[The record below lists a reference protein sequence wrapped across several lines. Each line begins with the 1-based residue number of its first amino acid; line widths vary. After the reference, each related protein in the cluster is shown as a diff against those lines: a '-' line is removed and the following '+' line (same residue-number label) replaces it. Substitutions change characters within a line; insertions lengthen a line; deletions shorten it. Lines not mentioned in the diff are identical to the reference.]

1 MMIRKLTEGDVFDMG
16 AGDTRRV
23 VHPGMGAKQLTLN
36 YAVFEPGQA
45 FAQHVHTL
53 PTEDVIVVLKGRGV
67 IRVEGEDHPIEEGD
81 AIWVE
86 AGVQHGTINTGDG
99 EMVLVSC
106 QAPPDAALYSGEY
119 VEGSKNES

>member
-1 MMIRKLTEGDVFDMG
+1 MMIRKLTEGDAFDMG
-16 AGDTRRV
+16 PGDTRRI

-53 PTEDVIVVLKGRGV
+53 PTEDVMVVLKGRGV
-67 IRVEGEDHPIEEGD
+67 IRVEGVDHPIEEGD

-86 AGVQHGTINTGDG
+86 AGARHGTINTGDS
-99 EMVLVSC
+99 EMVIVSC
-106 QAPPDAALYSGEY
+106 QAPPDAALYTGEY
-119 VEGSKNES
+119 AERADQGS